1 MSISRVLLSG
11 RHKSQPLCDA
21 YILQWHALLRARMI
35 MLMTHPE
42 YQYLK
47 LMAEILKDGKSKHTR
62 GIHDVKSIFG
72 TQVRFDMRAGFPL
85 LTTKKMP
92 FKTLLHELLWF
103 ASGTSDVTY
112 LHEHGIKYWDG
123 FLHEGSNDLGRVYGV
138 QWRHWLRPDGSE
150 FDQLQWAIDQLKTN
164 PDSKGILVTAW
175 NAGEL
180 GDKRWNPN
188 DYGDMRLPPCHTM
201 FQFDLTKG
209 KLRLQLYQRSWDVF
223 LGAPFNIAQ
232 YALLLHM
239 VAYLIDAE
247 PRELIIAAGNA
258 HLYKNHLEPAKEQLK
273 RKPYPFPAL
282 KLVGD
287 VKSIDDF
294 HQENFVL
301 ENYQAHPHI
310 KTDLV
315 IV

>member
-1 MSISRVLLSG
+1 
-11 RHKSQPLCDA
+11 
-21 YILQWHALLRARMI
+21 
-35 MLMTHPE
+35 MTHPE
-42 YQYLK
+42 YEYLK
-47 LMAEILKDGKSKHTR
+47 LMAKIMKDGRSKHTR
-62 GIHDVKSIFG
+62 GIHNIKSIFG
-72 TQVRFDMRAGFPL
+72 TQLHFDMRAGFPL

-92 FKTLLHELLWF
+92 FKILLHELLWF
-103 ASGTSDVTY
+103 ISGSSDVAY
-112 LHEHGIKYWDG
+112 LHEHKIRYWDG

-150 FDQLQWAIDQLKTN
+150 FDQLAWAIEQLKTN
-164 PDSKGILVTAW
+164 PDSKGIVVSAW

-239 VAYLIDAE
+239 VAYVIGAE
-247 PRELIIAAGNA
+247 PRELIVAAGNA
-258 HLYKNHLEPAKEQLK
+258 HLYTNHLEPAKEQLQ
-273 RKPYPFPAL
+273 RKPYLFPKL
-282 KLVGD
+282 KIVGD

-294 HQENFVL
+294 REENFVL
-301 ENYQAHPHI
+301 EGYQSYPHL

-315 IV
+315 IL